1 MKITPSS
8 EQASKSKPDIGYII
22 IFCFQKSIEFN
33 NCKGKKVSTT
43 SSLTAKYL
51 DLAVSVTHLQKDS
64 KLFDN
69 IQKFFHCFITISI
82 IYI

>member
-1 MKITPSS
+1 MKLTPNSKQPS
-8 EQASKSKPDIGYII
+8 ENKPDIGYII
-22 IFCFQKSIEFN
+22 FFCFQKLIEFN
-33 NCKGKKVSTT
+33 NYKGKKLSTT

-51 DLAVSVTHLQKDS
+51 DLTVSVTHLQKHS

-69 IQKFFHCFITISI
+69 IQKFVHCFIIISI